1 MTTQPMTI
9 TLDAIRYFHQA
20 ATERIAKA
28 TAEKDAVLA
37 LPKGTRG
44 KAAKL
49 EAAEAKLRDEVAHRN
64 EIDAAVR
71 KAKQPLINAKVKAT
85 LEQVAQGDW
94 TLAAQVVKRSLLLTE
109 GKRNREPF
117 SLHPHGDPI
126 GVYCSVS
133 YDEYGYPQYIELRPR
148 ATVDE
153 VIAQANHWA
162 KHATSDDAKA
172 DIARIL
178 AEPHKHVSYGSGVSV
193 SVNLQS
199 RWYRNED
206 EAPSAA
212 QYAINM
218 STCTENEDASWAR
231 SFNVIKVAD
240 MLRNELNQA
249 ALPAQRLWYDML
261 NDINV
266 DIPE

>member
-1 MTTQPMTI
+1 MTI
-9 TLDAIRYFHQA
+9 TLDGMRWFHQA
-20 ATERIAKA
+20 ANERIAKA
-28 TAEKDAVLA
+28 EAAKAAILA
-37 LPKGTRG
+37 LPKGSRG

-49 EAAEAKLRDEVAHRN
+49 AEAQAKVNEEVNHRN
-64 EIDAAVR
+64 EIEAVVR
-71 KAKQPLINAKVKAT
+71 KAKQPIVDAKVKSA

-94 TLAAQVVKRSLLLTE
+94 TIAAQVVKRSPLLE
-109 GKRNREPF
+109 ENRKQRKPF

-153 VIAQANHWA
+153 VIAQAEHWS

-178 AEPHKHVSYGSGVSV
+178 AKPHEHVSYGPGISV
-193 SVNLQS
+193 SINLKS
-199 RWYRNED
+199 RWYRNEAD
-206 EAPSAA
+206 EPSAA
-212 QYAINM
+212 QYGINM
-218 STCTENEDASWAR
+218 STCTEDEDATWAR

-249 ALPAQRLWYDML
+249 ALPAQKRWYYML
-261 NDINV
+261 RDINV
-266 DIPE
+266 DVE